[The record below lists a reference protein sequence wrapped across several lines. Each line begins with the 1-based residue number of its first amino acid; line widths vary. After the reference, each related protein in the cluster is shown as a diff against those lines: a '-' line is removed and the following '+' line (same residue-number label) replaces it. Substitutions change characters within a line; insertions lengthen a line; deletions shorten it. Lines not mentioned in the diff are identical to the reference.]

1 MSYDT
6 DRYLFYAS
14 PSPTLFLTECGIQI
28 CHSGHAVPPLRYPD
42 YSMHFIL
49 EGKGFYEIDGV
60 RYELCAGDGFL
71 IKPKDLCAYTAD
83 VDAPWKYIYV
93 SFRGTEAERLVESC
107 GLAQKSIFRFPCD
120 EAMKHHL
127 YTLHATGKAG
137 KHQGVDA
144 LGYFLLA
151 MSSLVSEKESHSD
164 ERVTDLHH
172 LLRAKRYI
180 EDNFSLGIRISDVAL
195 HACIERSYLYR
206 IFRKHEKCSPIAYLN
221 RIRLEEAKK
230 HLIKETLSISE
241 IAGACGFFDASHF
254 SKAFLAAYSIT
265 PGEYRKNAL
274 KL

>member
-6 DRYLFYAS
+6 DRYLFYTS

-28 CHSGHAVPPLRYPD
+28 CHSGHAAPPLKYHD
-42 YSMHFIL
+42 YSIHFIL
-49 EGKGFYEIDGV
+49 EGKGFYEIGGG
-60 RYELCAGDGFL
+60 RYDLCAGEGFL
-71 IKPKDLCAYTAD
+71 IKPQDLCTYTAD

-93 SFRGTEAERLVESC
+93 SFRGTEADRLVQSC
-107 GLAQKSIFRFPCD
+107 GLDKKCVFSFLND
-120 EAMKHHL
+120 ESMQRHL
-127 YTLHATGKAG
+127 YALHATGKAG

-151 MSSLVSEKESHSD
+151 MSRLVSEKGNRSD

-206 IFRKHEKCSPIAYLN
+206 IFRKHEKCSPISYLN
-221 RIRLEEAKK
+221 KIRLEEAKK
-230 HLIKETLSISE
+230 RLIGEALSISE

-254 SKAFLAAYSIT
+254 SKAFLAAYGVT
-265 PGEYRKNAL
+265 PGEYRKSKGAL
-274 KL
+274 